1 MSKRNAPYRLGR
13 GVYVYQDSYQGFWG
27 DSRIGSYFPSN
38 LDWDQTE
45 PRQEMFIFGA
55 LVILSWLFC
64 FFYYGEIFP
73 RNMMVGMLIVGLF
86 SMGWGLLAGKR

>member
-1 MSKRNAPYRLGR
+1 MSKRKASRPLSR
-13 GVYVYQDSYQGFWG
+13 GVYVYQESYQGFWG
-27 DSRIGSYFPSN
+27 DSRIGPDFLAN
-38 LDWDQTE
+38 LDWEQSE